1 MWDRRACDVGVRM
14 QARRLVHLSTLD
26 VFNSSTIAIVI
37 KHSVLRSFASPLRL
51 HVLPRRSRSCPR
63 PLVIP
68 LTSPGLSTPAYPW
81 SPSPRSL
88 LSAHPTPGRHH
99 RRLNPRFRPSFPP
112 LHLVPRFSPLPRALY
127 QLRIYPAYALDRL
140 RGLAIGSLSLRF
152 PRRAIFSRFE
162 PRSSLCRAAPTR
174 VCP

>member
-1 MWDRRACDVGVRM
+1 MGSSCLRCWGAYASSMPRP
-14 QARRLVHLSTLD
+14 LPPPTHD
-26 VFNSSTIAIVI
+26 VFNSFTIAIVI

-88 LSAHPTPGRHH
+88 LSAHPTLGRQH
-99 RRLNPRFRPSFPP
+99 RPLNPSFPP

-127 QLRIYPAYALDRL
+127 QLRIYPACALDRL